1 MHIPGFTEEDIRSA
15 LTIEDEKSL
24 TPDQIDTLTGLWTDI
39 FDAILAAY
47 TPAHAPLGKIEIA
60 AIKQI
65 AMPYIKDA
73 TRGFLDADLTLSL
86 AFCHTDQD
94 QYDDQ
99 LQYVRTRKALF
110 MLAARSS
117 GMSMDE
123 LSSITG
129 LPKMIIAKQIDALD
143 LTDINIANYSDYDKE
158 LPKLVADE
166 REWKADLRYMHIRQA
181 ILMRVAHIKGMD
193 IETISRL
200 TRVPPLT
207 VAHQIDTL
215 GLEP

>member
-1 MHIPGFTEEDIRSA
+1 MHIPGFTKKDIRSA
-15 LTIEDEKSL
+15 LTVEDEESL
-24 TPDQIDTLTGLWTDI
+24 TQAQIDTLTGLWTDI
-39 FDAILAAY
+39 FDAVLTAY
-47 TPAHAPLGKIEIA
+47 TPAHAPMGKIEIA

-73 TRGFLDADLTLSL
+73 TREFLCTDSALSL
-86 AFCHTDQD
+86 AFDQTN
-94 QYDDQ
+94 QFDDQ

-123 LSSITG
+123 LSRITG
-129 LPKMIIAKQIDALD
+129 LPKMTIAKQIDALD
-143 LTDINIANYSDYDKE
+143 LTGINIADYSNYDKE

-166 REWKADLRYMHIRQA
+166 QEWEADVRYMHIRQA

-193 IETISRL
+193 IKTISRL
-200 TRVPPLT
+200 SHVPPLT
-207 VAHQIDTL
+207 VAHQIQTL
-215 GLEP
+215 GL

>member
-1 MHIPGFTEEDIRSA
+1 MLIPGFTEEDIRSV
-15 LTIEDEKSL
+15 LKVGDEENLNSE
-24 TPDQIDTLTGLWTDI
+24 QIDTLTGLWTNI

-47 TPAHAPLGKIEIA
+47 TPAHAPLGKIEIS
-60 AIKQI
+60 AIRQI

-86 AFCHTDQD
+86 AFCHTNQFN
-94 QYDDQ
+94 DQ

-117 GMSMDE
+117 GVSMDE
-123 LSSITG
+123 LSRITG
-129 LPKMIIAKQIDALD
+129 LPKMAIAKQIDALD
-143 LTDINIANYSDYDKE
+143 LTGIDIADYSDYDKE

-166 REWKADLRYMHIRQA
+166 REWEADLRRARIRQA
-181 ILMRVAHIKGMD
+181 IRMRVAHIKGMD

-200 TRVPPLT
+200 THVPPLT
-207 VAHQIDTL
+207 VAHEIDTL
-215 GLEP
+215 GL

>member
-1 MHIPGFTEEDIRSA
+1 MHIPGFTEEDIRST
-15 LTIEDEKSL
+15 LTIEDEENL
-24 TPDQIDTLTGLWTDI
+24 TQDQIDTLTGLWTDI

-47 TPAHAPLGKIEIA
+47 TPAHAPLGKIEIS
-60 AIKQI
+60 AIRQI

-73 TRGFLDADLTLSL
+73 TREFLCTDSALSL
-86 AFCHTDQD
+86 AFCHTNQF
-94 QYDDQ
+94 DDQ
-99 LQYVRTRKALF
+99 LQYVSTRKTLF

-123 LSSITG
+123 LSRITG
-129 LPKMIIAKQIDALD
+129 LPKMTIAKQIDALD
-143 LTDINIANYSDYDKE
+143 LTGINIADYSDYDKE

-166 REWKADLRYMHIRQA
+166 REWEADIRYMHIRQA

-200 TRVPPLT
+200 SHVPPLT

-215 GLEP
+215 GL

>member
-1 MHIPGFTEEDIRSA
+1 MHIPGFTEEDIRST
-15 LTIEDEKSL
+15 LTIEDEESL

-39 FDAILAAY
+39 FNAILAAY
-47 TPAHAPLGKIEIA
+47 TPANAPMGKIEIP

-73 TRGFLDADLTLSL
+73 TREFFCADSTLSL
-86 AFCHTDQD
+86 AFDQTN
-94 QYDDQ
+94 QFDDQ

-110 MLAARSS
+110 MLAACSS

-123 LSSITG
+123 LSCITG
-129 LPKMIIAKQIDALD
+129 LPKMTIAKQIDTLD
-143 LTDINIANYSDYDKE
+143 LTNINIADYSDYDKE

-166 REWKADLRYMHIRQA
+166 REWEADLRYMHIRQA

-193 IETISRL
+193 IKTISRL
-200 TRVPPLT
+200 SHVPPLT
-207 VAHQIDTL
+207 VARQIDTL

>member
-15 LTIEDEKSL
+15 LTLEDEENL
-24 TPDQIDTLTGLWTDI
+24 TQDQIDTLTGLWTDI

-47 TPAHAPLGKIEIA
+47 TPAHAPMGKTEIV

-73 TRGFLDADLTLSL
+73 TREFLCTDSALSL
-86 AFCHTDQD
+86 AFDQTN
-94 QYDDQ
+94 QFDDQ

-123 LSSITG
+123 LSCITG
-129 LPKMIIAKQIDALD
+129 LPKMTIARQIDALD
-143 LTDINIANYSDYDKE
+143 LADINITDYSNYDKE

-166 REWKADLRYMHIRQA
+166 REWEADLRYMHIRQA
-181 ILMRVAHIKGMD
+181 ILMRVAHIKDMD
-193 IETISRL
+193 IKTISRL
-200 TRVPPLT
+200 SHVPPLT
-207 VAHQIDTL
+207 VAHQIQTL
-215 GLEP
+215 GL

>member
-15 LTIEDEKSL
+15 LTIEDEESL

-39 FDAILAAY
+39 FDAVLTAY
-47 TPAHAPLGKIEIA
+47 TPAHAPMGKIEIA

-73 TRGFLDADLTLSL
+73 TREFLCTDSALSL
-86 AFCHTDQD
+86 AFDQTNQFD
-94 QYDDQ
+94 NQ

-117 GMSMDE
+117 SVSMDE
-123 LSSITG
+123 LSRITG
-129 LPKMIIAKQIDALD
+129 LPKMTIAKQIDALD
-143 LTDINIANYSDYDKE
+143 LTGINIADYSNYDKE

-166 REWKADLRYMHIRQA
+166 QEWEADVRYIHIRQA
-181 ILMRVAHIKGMD
+181 ILMRVAHIKGMN
-193 IETISRL
+193 IKTISRL
-200 TRVPPLT
+200 SHVPPLT
-207 VAHQIDTL
+207 VDHQIQTL
-215 GLEP
+215 GL

>member
-15 LTIEDEKSL
+15 LTIEDEESL
-24 TPDQIDTLTGLWTDI
+24 TTDQIDTLTGLWTDI
-39 FDAILAAY
+39 FNAILAAY
-47 TPAHAPLGKIEIA
+47 TPAHAPMGESEIA

-73 TRGFLDADLTLSL
+73 TREFLYANSALSL
-86 AFCHTDQD
+86 NFEQINEFDN
-94 QYDDQ
+94 Q

-117 GMSMDE
+117 GVSMDE
-123 LSSITG
+123 LSRITG
-129 LPKMIIAKQIDALD
+129 LPKMTIAKQIDALD
-143 LTDINIANYSDYDKE
+143 LTGINIADYSNYDKE

-166 REWKADLRYMHIRQA
+166 QEWEADVRYMHIRQA

-193 IETISRL
+193 IKTISRL
-200 TRVPPLT
+200 SHVPPLT
-207 VAHQIDTL
+207 VAHQIQTL
-215 GLEP
+215 GL

>member
-1 MHIPGFTEEDIRSA
+1 M
-15 LTIEDEKSL
+15 TIEDEENL

-39 FDAILAAY
+39 FDAIVAAY
-47 TPAHAPLGKIEIA
+47 TPAHAPMGESEIA

-73 TRGFLDADLTLSL
+73 TREFFCTYNTLSF
-86 AFCHTDQD
+86 AFDQTN
-94 QYDDQ
+94 QFDDQ

-117 GMSMDE
+117 GVSMDE
-123 LSSITG
+123 LSRITG
-129 LPKMIIAKQIDALD
+129 LPKMTIAKQIDALD
-143 LTDINIANYSDYDKE
+143 LTGINIADYSNYDKE

-166 REWKADLRYMHIRQA
+166 QEWRADVRYMHIRQA

-193 IETISRL
+193 IKTISRL
-200 TRVPPLT
+200 SHVPPLT
-207 VAHQIDTL
+207 VAHQIQTL
-215 GLEP
+215 GL

>member
-15 LTIEDEKSL
+15 LTIEDEESL

-39 FDAILAAY
+39 FNAILTAY
-47 TPAHAPLGKIEIA
+47 TPTHAPMGESEIA

-73 TRGFLDADLTLSL
+73 TREFLYANSALSL
-86 AFCHTDQD
+86 NFEQINEFDN
-94 QYDDQ
+94 Q

-117 GMSMDE
+117 GVSMDE
-123 LSSITG
+123 LSRITG
-129 LPKMIIAKQIDALD
+129 LPKMTIAKQIDALD
-143 LTDINIANYSDYDKE
+143 LTGINIADYPNYDKE

-166 REWKADLRYMHIRQA
+166 QEWEADVRYMHIRQA

-193 IETISRL
+193 IKTISRL
-200 TRVPPLT
+200 SHVPPLT
-207 VAHQIDTL
+207 VAHQIQTL
-215 GLEP
+215 GL

>member
-15 LTIEDEKSL
+15 LTIEDEESL

-47 TPAHAPLGKIEIA
+47 TPAHAPMGENEIA

-73 TRGFLDADLTLSL
+73 TREFFCTYNTLSF
-86 AFCHTDQD
+86 AFDQTN
-94 QYDDQ
+94 QFDDQ
-99 LQYVRTRKALF
+99 LQYVRTRKVLF

-123 LSSITG
+123 LSYITG
-129 LPKMIIAKQIDALD
+129 LPKMTITKQIDALD
-143 LTDINIANYSDYDKE
+143 LTGINIADYSNYDKE

-166 REWKADLRYMHIRQA
+166 QEWEADVRYMHIRQA

-193 IETISRL
+193 IKTISRL
-200 TRVPPLT
+200 SHVPPLT
-207 VAHQIDTL
+207 VAHQIQTL
-215 GLEP
+215 GL

>member
-1 MHIPGFTEEDIRSA
+1 MHIPGFTEKDIRSV
-15 LTIEDEKSL
+15 LTIEDEENL

-39 FDAILAAY
+39 FNAILAAY
-47 TPAHAPLGKIEIA
+47 TPTDAPMGKTEIA

-73 TRGFLDADLTLSL
+73 TREFLYADNNLSF
-86 AFCHTDQD
+86 AFDQTN
-94 QYDDQ
+94 QFDDQ

-110 MLAARSS
+110 MLAARES
-117 GMSMDE
+117 GVSMDE
-123 LSSITG
+123 LSRITG
-129 LPKMIIAKQIDALD
+129 LPKMTITKQIDALD
-143 LTDINIANYSDYDKE
+143 LTDINIANYSNYDKE

-166 REWKADLRYMHIRQA
+166 REWEADLRYMHIRQA

-200 TRVPPLT
+200 SHVPPLT
-207 VAHQIDTL
+207 VAHKIDTL
-215 GLEP
+215 GL

>member
-15 LTIEDEKSL
+15 LTIEDEENL

-39 FDAILAAY
+39 FNAILAAY
-47 TPAHAPLGKIEIA
+47 TPAHAPMGESEIA

-73 TRGFLDADLTLSL
+73 TREFLYANSALSL
-86 AFCHTDQD
+86 NFEQINEFDN
-94 QYDDQ
+94 Q

-117 GMSMDE
+117 GVSMDE
-123 LSSITG
+123 LSRITG
-129 LPKMIIAKQIDALD
+129 LPKMTIAKQIDALD
-143 LTDINIANYSDYDKE
+143 LTDINIADYSNYDKE

-166 REWKADLRYMHIRQA
+166 QEWEADVRYMHIRQA

-193 IETISRL
+193 IKTISRL
-200 TRVPPLT
+200 SHVPPLT
-207 VAHQIDTL
+207 VAHQIQTL
-215 GLEP
+215 GL

>member
-15 LTIEDEKSL
+15 LTIEDEESL
-24 TPDQIDTLTGLWTDI
+24 TQAQIDTLTGLWPDI
-39 FDAILAAY
+39 FDAVLTAY
-47 TPAHAPLGKIEIA
+47 TPAHAPMGKIEIA

-73 TRGFLDADLTLSL
+73 TREFLCTDSALSL
-86 AFCHTDQD
+86 AFDQTN
-94 QYDDQ
+94 QFDDQ

-123 LSSITG
+123 LSRITG
-129 LPKMIIAKQIDALD
+129 LPKMTIAKQIDALD
-143 LTDINIANYSDYDKE
+143 LTGINIADYSNYDKE

-166 REWKADLRYMHIRQA
+166 QEWEADVRYMHIRQA

-193 IETISRL
+193 IKTISRL
-200 TRVPPLT
+200 SHVPPLT
-207 VAHQIDTL
+207 VAHQIQTL
-215 GLEP
+215 GL

>member
-1 MHIPGFTEEDIRSA
+1 MLIPGFTEEDIRSA
-15 LTIEDEKSL
+15 LTIEDEEIL

-47 TPAHAPLGKIEIA
+47 TPAHAPMGESEIA

-73 TRGFLDADLTLSL
+73 TREFLCTDSALSL
-86 AFCHTDQD
+86 AFDQTN
-94 QYDDQ
+94 QFDDQ

-123 LSSITG
+123 LSRITG
-129 LPKMIIAKQIDALD
+129 LPKMTIAKQIDALD
-143 LTDINIANYSDYDKE
+143 LTGINIADYSDYDKE

-166 REWKADLRYMHIRQA
+166 REWEADIHYMHIRQA
-181 ILMRVAHIKGMD
+181 IFMRVAHIKGMD

-200 TRVPPLT
+200 CHVPPLT
-207 VAHQIDTL
+207 VAHQIETL
-215 GLEP
+215 GL

>member
-15 LTIEDEKSL
+15 LTIEDEENL
-24 TPDQIDTLTGLWTDI
+24 TQDQIDTLTSLWTDI

-47 TPAHAPLGKIEIA
+47 TPAHAPMGKSEIA

-73 TRGFLDADLTLSL
+73 TREFLYANSALSL
-86 AFCHTDQD
+86 NFEQINEFDN
-94 QYDDQ
+94 Q

-117 GMSMDE
+117 GVSMDE
-123 LSSITG
+123 LSRITG
-129 LPKMIIAKQIDALD
+129 LPKMTIAKQIDALD
-143 LTDINIANYSDYDKE
+143 LTGINIADYSNYDKE

-166 REWKADLRYMHIRQA
+166 QEWEADVRYMHIRQA

-193 IETISRL
+193 IKTISRL
-200 TRVPPLT
+200 SHVPPLT
-207 VAHQIDTL
+207 VAHQIQTL
-215 GLEP
+215 GLEQ

>member
-15 LTIEDEKSL
+15 LTIENEEKL
-24 TPDQIDTLTGLWTDI
+24 TQDQIDTLTGLWTDI

-47 TPAHAPLGKIEIA
+47 TPAHAPMGESEIA

-73 TRGFLDADLTLSL
+73 TREFLYANSALSL
-86 AFCHTDQD
+86 NFEQINEFDN
-94 QYDDQ
+94 Q

-117 GMSMDE
+117 GVSMDE
-123 LSSITG
+123 LSRITG
-129 LPKMIIAKQIDALD
+129 LPKMTIAKQIDALD
-143 LTDINIANYSDYDKE
+143 LTGINITDYSNYDKE

-166 REWKADLRYMHIRQA
+166 QEWEADVRYMHIRQA

-193 IETISRL
+193 IKTISRL
-200 TRVPPLT
+200 SHVPPLT
-207 VAHQIDTL
+207 VAHQIQTL
-215 GLEP
+215 GL